1 MYEIGEVYTSSVS
14 MYSQYGQW
22 APWMEQVAAYLISQF
37 GLDKTFAGRV
47 AIMLAYATAEGLAPR
62 ITSGFRDPSH
72 QEALQKQWD
81 AGNRA
86 GLRVRPATDSKH
98 SHKAF
103 FGPAALAIDIPTS
116 NDRRMAQIAA
126 AIGLGAGA
134 SFHTP
139 DPGHYYE
146 VG

>member
-1 MYEIGEVYTSSVS
+1 
-14 MYSQYGQW
+14 
-22 APWMEQVAAYLISQF
+22 MEQAAAYLVATY
-37 GLDKTFAGRV
+37 GLDKTFAGKM
-47 AIMLAYATAEGLAPR
+47 AIVLAYAIAEGLAPR

-72 QEALQKQWD
+72 QEAMQRAWD
-81 AGNRA
+81 AGQRA

-98 SHKAF
+98 SHKSF
-103 FGPAALAIDIPTS
+103 FSPAALAVDIPTN
-116 NDRRMAQIAA
+116 NDRRMAQIAQA
-126 AIGLGAGA
+126 VGVGIGA